1 MHPNSKHAQV
11 VLKGNASS
19 LSVEVV
25 HDLECDWVLRFTI
38 VDEVASFAVFGRL
51 LGAESGPLSEVK
63 NAVAICISSLE
74 IGCCLLHHILHHLR
88 VALHL
93 LQDLFVLCLLSSS
106 SISLPVGE
114 LLSNDCLQASLEGFR
129 QLRHLGLFFGHL
141 DQRYVMM
148 KIKLLRSHKH
158 YF

>member
-1 MHPNSKHAQV
+1 M
-11 VLKGNASS
+11 AS
-19 LSVEVV
+19 L
-25 HDLECDWVLRFTI
+25 T
-38 VDEVASFAVFGRL
+38 VFGRL
-51 LGAESGPLSEVK
+51 LGTEGGPLGEVK
-63 NAVAICISSLE
+63 VAVAISISSLE
-74 IGCCLLHHILHHLR
+74 IGSSLSHHILHHLG